1 MGLMTSKGATRELEL
16 RLSDNAVS
24 TVSLEV
30 RKMVMCGQME
40 DCKAARQDH
49 ICMPSLEAQ
58 LFLLVALAS
67 NGLCGDENIHRGNR
81 VWCPSCPA
89 WGSVRTP

>member
-1 MGLMTSKGATRELEL
+1 MQRNDMGLMTSKGAIRELEL

-30 RKMVMCGQME
+30 RKMVKCGQNGI

-49 ICMPSLEAQ
+49 IRMPSLQAQ
-58 LFLLVALAS
+58 LFLLVALALMVYAVMRIS
-67 NGLCGDENIHRGNR
+67 VVG
-81 VWCPSCPA
+81 
-89 WGSVRTP
+89 GSSASPKS